1 MGGLLGPREELRSK
15 DREEKKNPLESV
27 CVGGVYVKSCLSF
40 LEFPKGKG
48 KFLHLLLST
57 SVMPDRS

>member
-1 MGGLLGPREELRSK
+1 M
-15 DREEKKNPLESV
+15 
-27 CVGGVYVKSCLSF
+27 CVGVYVKSCLSF